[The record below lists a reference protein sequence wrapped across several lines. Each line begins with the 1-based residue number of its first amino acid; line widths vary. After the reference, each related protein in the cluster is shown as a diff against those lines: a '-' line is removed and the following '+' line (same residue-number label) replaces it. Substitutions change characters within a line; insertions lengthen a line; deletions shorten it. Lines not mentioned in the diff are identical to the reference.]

1 MYKPE
6 VDKYNIRQLQRY
18 LARSYVD
25 TYKVRRRFIWNY
37 VACCEEPKLRVL
49 WMHSFYTICMVIPK
63 LNNYQE
69 SQNRIKIV
77 SEANVQPLQLHYIGL
92 HAEG

>member
-18 LARSYVD
+18 LARGYVD

-37 VACCEEPKLRVL
+37 VACCEETETESLMNAQFL
-49 WMHSFYTICMVIPK
+49 YNMHGDSKTK
-63 LNNYQE
+63 QL
-69 SQNRIKIV
+69 SRITK
-77 SEANVQPLQLHYIGL
+77 SY
-92 HAEG
+92 